1 MDYSKLSEQII
12 EKANVNYESAVAL
25 REMDIADDEYVENAI
40 YESKDLQRMAS
51 MVQEEQLEDFYEYYD
66 QVEASVQK
74 MVRDS
79 APDLL

>member
-1 MDYSKLSEQII
+1 
-12 EKANVNYESAVAL
+12 
-25 REMDIADDEYVENAI
+25 MDIADDEYVENAI

>member
-12 EKANVNYESAVAL
+12 EKANVNYEAAVAL

-51 MVQEEQLEDFYEYYD
+51 IVQEEQLEDFYEYYN
-66 QVEASVQK
+66 QVEASVQQ

-79 APDLL
+79 APDLF

>member
-79 APDLL
+79 APDLF